1 MQQCV
6 RLFSFHERSHMETT
20 TKPFTL
26 EQWHALNAEQ
36 RAAVNAVAE
45 YFTAFGIEEQGRLT
59 EEPLSNIFNLLKQ
72 CSGCVPAEELGDDVS
87 ESIRRKFS
95 AVYQTGLE
103 MAERK
108 LNQQGIRQFEV
119 FSFCLLIQPS
129 FDDATHIVIVDYQL
143 PVCYIHEWT
152 KAWNFHFASL
162 AQLADEVLKVRNAL
176 VERVM
181 ALPKQMEV
189 YVVLE
194 NGTVRE
200 VIGAPENAII
210 TILDYDLEG
219 ADPCEIKVSPVD
231 GEACRITKF

>member
-1 MQQCV
+1 
-6 RLFSFHERSHMETT
+6 METT
-20 TKPFTL
+20 TETFTL
-26 EQWHALNAEQ
+26 EQWNALNEEQ
-36 RAAVNAVAE
+36 KSAVDAVAE
-45 YFTAFGIEEQGRLT
+45 YLTGFGITEQGQFT
-59 EEPLSNIFNLLKQ
+59 EQPLSDIFNILKP
-72 CSGCVPAEELGDDVS
+72 CSGCVPKDEIGDDVS
-87 ESIRRKFS
+87 ESIRKKFG
-95 AVYQTGLE
+95 AVYDVALLL
-103 MAERK
+103 AERK
-108 LNQQGIRQFEV
+108 LNRQGIRQFEV

-194 NGTVRE
+194 NGAVRE
-200 VIGAPENAII
+200 VIGAPENAVV